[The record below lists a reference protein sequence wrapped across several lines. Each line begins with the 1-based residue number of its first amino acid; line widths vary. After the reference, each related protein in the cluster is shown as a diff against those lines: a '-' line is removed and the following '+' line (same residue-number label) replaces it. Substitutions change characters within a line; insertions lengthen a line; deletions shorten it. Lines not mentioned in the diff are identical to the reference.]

1 MTGALYHQQKKK
13 MMGRGAD
20 RGCGTKERPCSPI
33 SRVSSRSPVTQPE
46 TSGKQYDIV
55 VDFFSQA
62 RKELS
67 QRSPFDIP
75 EGGSVAGLSLPTL
88 PSGLASLLKQIDSR
102 KRHKKSHS
110 GADKKSSKQGE
121 KAREASIWVETE
133 EYFRDLTLSDIDA
146 LSNITPFRSLT
157 ARKKCFMIPYVGN
170 EPAGDLNLDAEV
182 DDKVSV
188 SSGGENS
195 NVRNENGNIC
205 EEGIGK
211 EVFRVEDGQLMEID
225 SGATQAQFS
234 LKEAEVNHGSVMVKP
249 CVLCPKQ
256 GGVLKPIQKNDGN
269 DASVEFAHLFCS
281 QWMPEAGK
289 CISISMPN
297 VDGIWE
303 KNLSRLGV
311 SISTHILFLD
321 NFLKSNSINTFEV
334 PIVLYCHVL
343 SCGKSVVQQME
354 LAEPHSI
361 LYVQE
366 KPGIE
371 WKFGEDMGVI
381 MQIELRAFCSKHSE
395 IHDNSH
401 SPPLGELCASGTDS
415 SITNQLPLQS
425 MDKSQNSKVS
435 LSNGDKIAVDIEAPD
450 TRSSAQVASECGE
463 TQQLGDLGLLGK
475 SNDDVH
481 NPFNS
486 LNFAMIL
493 KKLIDRG
500 KVNVKDVALEIG
512 LSSDYLRAS
521 LNVIPNDSLAPDLR
535 CKIVKWLSNHAYIVS
550 SQKNL
555 KVNIKSLISSKDESK
570 ATHISDDIMVS
581 KSDMVDLAAV
591 KPMPPRRTK
600 NNVKNLRDNK
610 VICSDE
616 IIDDIGVVMDEASC
630 DLLAKEETNDSSK
643 ASILGTTG
651 KKRVHWVNWSTVC
664 QPLDGGLGVLDLS
677 KVVSLQDSWVWR
689 GIRSN
694 YEKKDEIGDCLRS
707 NSKIQVGNGRSIDFW
722 NDIWVNGST
731 LKIQFPRIY
740 ALLTN
745 KRGKLVE
752 FGGFVANGWVWNIQ
766 LRRNLCDWELDQWLS
781 LMLLIDNITPNE
793 SVDDFLG
800 WSGKG
805 DGLFS
810 VKSCRMTIS
819 SRTGGH
825 SQWKKWVWSG
835 LTPPRVETFLWQFTH
850 QKLAVRVELKKRGV
864 NLEDVLCPF
873 CHKYEESIH
882 HLFFSCSVAEE
893 LWYRFLRFWDIS
905 SVMPQ
910 DPPSFL
916 CSWSYLRECSNIWKF
931 IPGVVLWS
939 IWKARNAVVFE
950 NWTLD
955 NSSLFFISRFRLAK
969 WFLAK
974 FPHVNI
980 QVDLLVGDPSLADNL
995 PIKSY
1000 NKEKVLNWSSPPS
1013 NFFKFNVDGA
1023 VRGDGLQGVE
1033 LKAIKQGIDLFISS
1047 EWALKGRLILETDCK
1062 TAVDWILMPVS
1073 APTFFNTLVGEIE
1086 ALVSARGIIVRWIPR
1101 TCNWEANKLAKE
1113 GTEPTAFGGTGAVE
1127 TGKLSQ
1133 VRASGA
1139 FLKRR
1144 KHESASRLRKACAL
1158 ALHLV
1163 PRIQGPFAPWCVV
1176 RCLKLRSCL
1185 PLNSAN
1191 PDGYKD
1197 PLKGHF
1203 HKSEGISTDLL
1214 NDGLYGR
1221 SQSERAMTP
1230 EKKEDQGNSICPI
1243 INPVIANLIRTEEFS
1258 NFYIHPYT
1266 RKQML
1271 QIHHGMLCKNKVGAS
1286 ERDLS
1291 CLVAS
1296 SNASV
1301 CCSHQ
1306 IDNLK
1311 CKEKSCQS
1319 DDLVLS
1325 VKAGK
1330 LGAIEFSPE
1339 DEVEGEIIYYQHRLL
1354 GNAVA
1359 RNHVT
1364 DNLVSRVAKSLPRE
1378 VETARTKIWDIVL
1391 VNQYLYELREAKKQ
1405 GRKERRYQEAQ
1416 AVLAAANAAVA
1427 ASSRISSSRKDG
1439 LEDSSHQENV
1449 LKPNGSFRR
1458 SGINSQTR
1466 EKDTI
1471 FSRNAVP
1478 RISSEK
1484 YSDSVQS
1491 LTDFS
1496 KGHPRSCD
1504 ICRRSETIL
1513 NPILVC
1519 SGCKVAVHL
1528 DCYRNVKESTGRWHC
1543 ELCEELFSSI
1553 PSGAP
1558 SLNFWEKP
1566 YPAVECGLCGG
1577 TTGAFRKSVD
1587 GQWVHA
1593 FCAEWVF
1600 ESTFR
1605 RGQVTPV
1612 EGMEIAS
1619 RGIDVC
1625 CICGCKNG
1633 ACIKCS
1639 YGHCQITFHPSCAR
1653 SAGFCMNVQL
1663 GGGKLHHKAYCEQH
1677 SGEQRAEAET
1687 QKHGIEELKN
1697 MKQIRVELE
1706 RLRLLC
1712 ERIIKREKLKRELVL
1727 FSHEILAC
1735 KREHATRSVLIHS
1748 PFFHPDVSSES
1759 ATTYLKGHTDDNK
1772 SCSEAMRSDDVTV
1785 DSTLS
1790 VKRQAKVPVP
1800 VDNSQRT
1807 DGSSTSQ
1814 SLFVRKPTERVPFS
1828 GKQIPHRYS
1837 LASRNALVNAE
1848 WNLKSRKPI
1857 ETFEKELVMTSDE
1870 ASMKNSRL
1878 PKGYCYVPVDCLPK
1892 EKQLPQDASSDGQSE
1907 HNG

>member
-234 LKEAEVNHGSVMVKP
+234 LKEAEVCFAPDSTSSLEWLLGSRSRVLLTSERPSKKRKLVVEDAGLEKILIACPCDVNSSLCHFCCTGDTRKESNRIIVCSSCKVSVHQKCYGVQDDVDSSWLCSWCKQVNHGSVMVKP

-281 QWMPEAGK
+281 QWMPEVYIEDLTK
-289 CISISMPN
+289 MEPIIN
-297 VDGIWE
+297 VGGINDTR
-303 KNLSRLGV
+303 KKLVCNV
-311 SISTHILFLD
+311 C
-321 NFLKSNSINTFEV
+321 KV
-334 PIVLYCHVL
+334 
-343 SCGKSVVQQME
+343 
-354 LAEPHSI
+354 
-361 LYVQE
+361 
-366 KPGIE
+366 
-371 WKFGEDMGVI
+371 KFGACVRCSHGTCRTSFHPICAREARHRMEVWGRYGCDN
-381 MQIELRAFCSKHSE
+381 IELRAFCSKHSE

-521 LNVIPNDSLAPDLR
+521 LNNDSLAPDLR

-651 KKRVHWVNWSTVC
+651 K
-664 QPLDGGLGVLDLS
+664 
-677 KVVSLQDSWVWR
+677 
-689 GIRSN
+689 
-694 YEKKDEIGDCLRS
+694 
-707 NSKIQVGNGRSIDFW
+707 
-722 NDIWVNGST
+722 
-731 LKIQFPRIY
+731 
-740 ALLTN
+740 
-745 KRGKLVE
+745 
-752 FGGFVANGWVWNIQ
+752 
-766 LRRNLCDWELDQWLS
+766 
-781 LMLLIDNITPNE
+781 
-793 SVDDFLG
+793 
-800 WSGKG
+800 
-805 DGLFS
+805 
-810 VKSCRMTIS
+810 
-819 SRTGGH
+819 
-825 SQWKKWVWSG
+825 
-835 LTPPRVETFLWQFTH
+835 
-850 QKLAVRVELKKRGV
+850 
-864 NLEDVLCPF
+864 
-873 CHKYEESIH
+873 
-882 HLFFSCSVAEE
+882 
-893 LWYRFLRFWDIS
+893 
-905 SVMPQ
+905 
-910 DPPSFL
+910 
-916 CSWSYLRECSNIWKF
+916 
-931 IPGVVLWS
+931 
-939 IWKARNAVVFE
+939 
-950 NWTLD
+950 
-955 NSSLFFISRFRLAK
+955 
-969 WFLAK
+969 
-974 FPHVNI
+974 
-980 QVDLLVGDPSLADNL
+980 
-995 PIKSY
+995 
-1000 NKEKVLNWSSPPS
+1000 
-1013 NFFKFNVDGA
+1013 
-1023 VRGDGLQGVE
+1023 
-1033 LKAIKQGIDLFISS
+1033 
-1047 EWALKGRLILETDCK
+1047 
-1062 TAVDWILMPVS
+1062 
-1073 APTFFNTLVGEIE
+1073 
-1086 ALVSARGIIVRWIPR
+1086 
-1101 TCNWEANKLAKE
+1101 
-1113 GTEPTAFGGTGAVE
+1113 
-1127 TGKLSQ
+1127 
-1133 VRASGA
+1133 
-1139 FLKRR
+1139 
-1144 KHESASRLRKACAL
+1144 
-1158 ALHLV
+1158 
-1163 PRIQGPFAPWCVV
+1163 
-1176 RCLKLRSCL
+1176 
-1185 PLNSAN
+1185 NSAN

-1271 QIHHGMLCKNKVGAS
+1271 QIHHGMLCKNKVGEFNGRKDTLKEFDGAS